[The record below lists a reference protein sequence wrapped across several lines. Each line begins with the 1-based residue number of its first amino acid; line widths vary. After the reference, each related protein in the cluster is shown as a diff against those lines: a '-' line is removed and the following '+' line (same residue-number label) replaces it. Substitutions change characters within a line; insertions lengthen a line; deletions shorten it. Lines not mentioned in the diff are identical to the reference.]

1 MKLSEQW
8 LREWVNP
15 PLSSDGLAEQLTMA
29 GFEVDAVES
38 CKADFQNVI
47 VCRVEEIKSHPNAD
61 RLKICKVS
69 TGEDSTSVISGAGN
83 ILEGAHFVLALPGAI
98 MPDGT
103 EISETELK
111 GISSSGMLCSGAELG
126 LSTDSDKLF
135 ELHCNAKVGAYLSDY
150 LGLEDHVFD
159 LSLTPNRGDCFSVAG
174 IAREL
179 GVLND
184 MPLRGIKEEKTAQSI
199 ELSRKVSIKDTSAC
213 PRYIG
218 RIIKGIDLTQR
229 APDWILERLR
239 RSDLRSINTV
249 VDLTNY
255 VMLELGQPMHA
266 FDDDKLCGEIV
277 VRMAKKDEEL
287 ILLDGQH
294 CDLMEGSLLITD
306 DSGAIALAGIMGGL
320 ETAVSEQ
327 SSNIFLESAF
337 FSPDAIAGKA
347 RSYGLHTDASLRYE
361 RGVDFELQEKALERL
376 SQLIIQYCGGAAG
389 PIVIVE
395 DSNALPV
402 RTPVNLEM
410 RKISRLLGVDIETT
424 TVIRILSELGLGV
437 EENATGFV
445 VNIPSFRFDI
455 SIEEDLI
462 EEVARIYGYDKMPS
476 TPLLASMRMHDGTS
490 DDVLV
495 QLQQCLV
502 NRGYNEI
509 ISYSFLDKKI
519 QEKVMGAVEAIPL
532 LNPISSDLG
541 VMRLSLLSGLL
552 QALSYNVNRQQGRVR
567 LFESGRVFRN
577 EDSLLQNMMIGGILS
592 GNKYPKQW
600 DRVDIASDLYDLK
613 SDIAALLDVGLG
625 EEDVEYRAFPHPA
638 LHSGQ
643 SAQIFFK
650 NQLIGIAGALHPLLM
665 KEFDLNQPV
674 FLFELDLSLISS
686 KKRLKFRKPSK
697 FPVVK
702 RDISVLVGKEI
713 AVEEVIKCIKSE
725 ANELLT
731 NLELFDLYQGEGID
745 IEKKS
750 LALGL
755 TFQASSSTLTEVEV
769 ESVIVRILNTLYS
782 EFGATLRE

>member
-83 ILEGAHFVLALPGAI
+83 ILEGAHFALALPGAI

-135 ELHCNAKVGAYLSDY
+135 ELHCNATVGAYLSDY

-277 VRMAKKDEEL
+277 VRMAKKGEEL
-287 ILLDGQH
+287 TLLDGQH

-306 DSGAIALAGIMGGL
+306 DNGAIALAGIMGGL
-320 ETAVSEQ
+320 
-327 SSNIFLESAF
+327 L
-337 FSPDAIAGKA
+337 
-347 RSYGLHTDASLRYE
+347 
-361 RGVDFELQEKALERL
+361 
-376 SQLIIQYCGGAAG
+376 
-389 PIVIVE
+389 
-395 DSNALPV
+395 
-402 RTPVNLEM
+402 
-410 RKISRLLGVDIETT
+410 
-424 TVIRILSELGLGV
+424 
-437 EENATGFV
+437 
-445 VNIPSFRFDI
+445 
-455 SIEEDLI
+455 
-462 EEVARIYGYDKMPS
+462 
-476 TPLLASMRMHDGTS
+476 
-490 DDVLV
+490 
-495 QLQQCLV
+495 
-502 NRGYNEI
+502 
-509 ISYSFLDKKI
+509 
-519 QEKVMGAVEAIPL
+519 
-532 LNPISSDLG
+532 
-541 VMRLSLLSGLL
+541 
-552 QALSYNVNRQQGRVR
+552 
-567 LFESGRVFRN
+567 
-577 EDSLLQNMMIGGILS
+577 
-592 GNKYPKQW
+592 
-600 DRVDIASDLYDLK
+600 
-613 SDIAALLDVGLG
+613 
-625 EEDVEYRAFPHPA
+625 
-638 LHSGQ
+638 
-643 SAQIFFK
+643 
-650 NQLIGIAGALHPLLM
+650 
-665 KEFDLNQPV
+665 
-674 FLFELDLSLISS
+674 
-686 KKRLKFRKPSK
+686 
-697 FPVVK
+697 
-702 RDISVLVGKEI
+702 
-713 AVEEVIKCIKSE
+713 
-725 ANELLT
+725 
-731 NLELFDLYQGEGID
+731 
-745 IEKKS
+745 
-750 LALGL
+750 
-755 TFQASSSTLTEVEV
+755 SSSQEGTTN
-769 ESVIVRILNTLYS
+769 RC
-782 EFGATLRE
+782 F